1 MTEEENLLRKAIWDI
16 QDLRRRNEVLS
27 AKVEVM
33 DLFHLVL
40 STQPNYGSQ
49 GASIDVAGEMQ
60 KRVDEIVSTKQST
73 STESQ

>member
-1 MTEEENLLRKAIWDI
+1 MTEEENLLRKAIWEI

-40 STQPNYGSQ
+40 RTQPNYGSQ
-49 GASIDVAGEMQ
+49 GASIDVAWEMQ
-60 KRVDEIVSTKQST
+60 KRVDEIVSAKSST
-73 STESQ
+73 TATV